1 MRRRE
6 APLPLSPVERERFF
20 YGLFRLVGVWNE
32 FVYLEKSSRNW
43 LGSSRYE
50 LVKEALWSEWD
61 CWNMGVSSRGF
72 SE

>member
-1 MRRRE
+1 MGF
-6 APLPLSPVERERFF
+6 LGWL
-20 YGLFRLVGVWNE
+20 GVWNE

-61 CWNMGVSSRGF
+61 CWNMGVSSGGF